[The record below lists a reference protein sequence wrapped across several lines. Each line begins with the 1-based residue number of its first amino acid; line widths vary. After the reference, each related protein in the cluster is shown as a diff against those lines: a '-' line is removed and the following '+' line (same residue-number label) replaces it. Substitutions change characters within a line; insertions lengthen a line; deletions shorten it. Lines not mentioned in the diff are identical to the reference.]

1 MGLGIIIPEKPEF
14 IINTR
19 CGVTASKVL
28 GVRYFSH
35 FSVAERG

>member
-1 MGLGIIIPEKPEF
+1 MGLGIIVPEKNEL

-28 GVRYFSH
+28 GVQYFGH
-35 FSVAERG
+35 FSVTERG